1 MSNKPNPSQIHYSF
15 LTIVI
20 LLTFLTA
27 CAPTDTATPEPAVAD
42 PATAEFT
49 ETITF
54 TVTATLAPTF
64 TATPSTTPTATLS
77 PEEAAA
83 ADQEAIRAEVL
94 SYGINLD
101 DLANSDNEYIRNH
114 PSVAAFQERLDNNFG
129 ESEPASET
137 MIVLDIEQLQSL
149 EEYEQA
155 FTTDSGWKFRAWAKV
170 AYKDAVGNWVIANL
184 PIDAYNEN
192 TQELWRKM
200 AENAGP
206 LIYPNISRD
215 AVTISF
221 SKVSNEYNKKIID
234 WFQENFQMYGNFYL
248 DTGAVFRLYTGYP
261 DPDVKLNSGEVGEV
275 PRFSEEEMLEFWLTG
290 DPSLFDYQLPD
301 GTYVIWPFI
310 DYMASISYI
319 DYQAP

>member
-1 MSNKPNPSQIHYSF
+1 M
-15 LTIVI
+15 
-20 LLTFLTA
+20 
-27 CAPTDTATPEPAVAD
+27 
-42 PATAEFT
+42 
-49 ETITF
+49 
-54 TVTATLAPTF
+54 
-64 TATPSTTPTATLS
+64 TLS

-83 ADQEAIRAEVL
+83 AEQAAIRAEVL

-101 DLANSDNEYIRNH
+101 DLANSNNEYIRNH
-114 PSVAAFQERLDNNFG
+114 PSVKSFQEELDNNFG
-129 ESEPASET
+129 ESDPASE
-137 MIVLDIEQLQSL
+137 MMVVLDIEQLQSL

-215 AVTISF
+215 AATISF
-221 SKVSNEYNKKIID
+221 SKVSNEYNTKIID

-248 DTGAVFRLYTGYP
+248 DTGAVFRLLTEYP
-261 DPDVKLNSGEVGEV
+261 DPAVHLNSGEVGEI
-275 PRFSEEEMLEFWLTG
+275 PRFTEAELEQFRLTG
-290 DPSLFDYQLPD
+290 DPSIFEYQAAD
-301 GTYVIWPFI
+301 GTYFIWPFVH
-310 DYMASISYI
+310 YASDICNI